1 MRGRSDLTG
10 PPGSAASW
18 GGERLLLEQACA
30 GDEGAFRRLVEPH
43 RAGLLAHCRR
53 MLGSLHDA
61 EDALQDTLLKAWRA
75 LPGFRARSSL
85 RSWLYRIATNV
96 CLDAIARRRKRM
108 LLVLDYGP
116 ATSPGD
122 DGPLKPVSHPLSVD
136 PHADS
141 WAGNADD
148 DAAPEARYER
158 REALELA
165 FIATLQHLPRRQ
177 RTALILRDVLGFS
190 AKEAARSLETT
201 VPSVNGA
208 LVRAR
213 RRVETRLPERNRQ
226 STQRTLRDVRLR
238 KIAERFAD
246 AFERGEIDAILAL
259 LAADT
264 AFAVVNQRRRSLCG
278 YLPTTDSSPA

>member
-1 MRGRSDLTG
+1 MRGRSNLTG
-10 PPGSAASW
+10 PPASATSR
-18 GGERLLLEQACA
+18 GRERRLLEQARA
-30 GDEGAFRRLVEPH
+30 GDARAFCGLVEPH

-61 EDALQDTLLKAWRA
+61 EDALQDVLLKAWRG
-75 LPGFRARSSL
+75 LPNFRERSSL

-96 CLDAIARRRKRM
+96 CLDAIARRRKRV
-108 LLVLDYGP
+108 LLIDYGP
-116 ATSPGD
+116 ATSPD
-122 DGPLKPVSHPLSVD
+122 DDARLKPVSQVLWVEPHPD
-136 PHADS
+136 R
-141 WAGNADD
+141 WAANADD

-165 FIATLQHLPRRQ
+165 FIAALQHLPRRQ
-177 RTALILRDVLGFS
+177 RAALILRDVLGFS
-190 AKEAARSLETT
+190 AKEAAHSLETT

-213 RRVETRLPERNRQ
+213 QRVEKRLPAQNRQ
-226 STQRTLRDVRLR
+226 ATVRTLGDGRLR

-259 LAADT
+259 LSADAT
-264 AFAVVNQRRRSLCG
+264 RARVHHERRSLSG
-278 YLPTTDSSPA
+278 YLPATDSSPA